1 MTTLRALTAKDAET
15 TWQWRNLPAIKY
27 FFAGHPFPVNY
38 EKEAKWLESTLLQNT
53 PHTYFGVE
61 SDGKLVGITSLRNID
76 QLNRQAEFAIFIVD
90 AKGVGQ
96 DATTQTLNFAFQDL
110 GLERVWLKV
119 MTDNAAALKLYKKS
133 GFVEEGVMRKSV
145 FKNGQFV
152 DQLMMSILR
161 EEFFDIK

>member
-1 MTTLRALTAKDAET
+1 MTTLRALTAKDAEI

-38 EKEAKWLESTLLQNT
+38 DKEAKWLASTILENI

-61 SDGKLVGITSLRNID
+61 HNGQLVGITSLRNID
-76 QLNRQAEFAIFIVD
+76 LLNRQAEFAIFIIETR
-90 AKGVGQ
+90 GVGHE
-96 DATTQTLNFAFQDL
+96 ATNQTLTFAFQDL

-119 MTDNAAALKLYKKS
+119 IDSNAAAIKLYQKC
-133 GFVEEGVMRKSV
+133 GFIDEGIMRKSV

-152 DQLMMSILR
+152 DQIMMSILKD
-161 EEFFDIK
+161 EFLKK